1 MRKGPWFFAPPAG
14 SDSGLR
20 PPQGQSRCKIMALSS
35 FYCNYENVKQI
46 IFPSKIILSV
56 SHILKQ
62 TSKYLF
68 FYWNRLRAPS
78 LGGEDRIYYFRA
90 TYIHLFWNRTGLFY
104 FRNTLYTYLFW
115 ISTHL
120 FYFPE
125 HPIHIPISNYY
136 TPVLFFTTLY
146 THTHFELVHACSFF
160 RNTLYTYL
168 FWISTRLFYFSK
180 HPIHIP
186 ILN

>member
-14 SDSGLR
+14 SDYGLR
-20 PPQGQSRCKIMALSS
+20 PSQGQSRCKIMALSS
-35 FYCNYENVKQI
+35 FYYNYKNVKQI
-46 IFPSKIILSV
+46 ILHSKIILSV
-56 SHILKQ
+56 SHILK
-62 TSKYLF
+62 TNKYLF

-78 LGGEDRIYYFRA
+78 LRGEDRIYYFRA
-90 TYIHLFWNRTGLFY
+90 TYIHPFWNRTG
-104 FRNTLYTYLFW
+104 
-115 ISTHL
+115 L

>member
-115 ISTHL
+115 IST
-120 FYFPE
+120 
-125 HPIHIPISNYY
+125 
-136 TPVLFFTTLY
+136 
-146 THTHFELVHACSFF
+146 
-160 RNTLYTYL
+160 
-168 FWISTRLFYFSK
+168 RLFYFSE
-180 HPIHIP
+180 HPTYIP
-186 ILN
+186 AKGGVRPCHFSSTHMKFVYF